1 MADNNNPSQSRADQD
16 YLAFLNK
23 ANEELPAKVPQA
35 PTVTATGNKKPFR
48 TRQEGVEVP
57 APLLAVVDKP
67 DAFYVS
73 DADEP
78 FEVVALAW
86 DEAGRGLPD
95 EVEFA
100 RLIEHWDPENAE
112 VEILDPADWD
122 AQGRYVKFTD
132 AVREAGEG
140 NDVRVYK
147 VVRDHVRVEYFVVTR
162 KGDGEGARLV
172 GVKALAVES

>member
-1 MADNNNPSQSRADQD
+1 
-16 YLAFLNK
+16 
-23 ANEELPAKVPQA
+23 
-35 PTVTATGNKKPFR
+35 
-48 TRQEGVEVP
+48 
-57 APLLAVVDKP
+57 
-67 DAFYVS
+67 
-73 DADEP
+73 
-78 FEVVALAW
+78 
-86 DEAGRGLPD
+86 
-95 EVEFA
+95 VEFA